1 MVAEVI
7 DFDRDDM
14 VSAIE
19 RTNAFAAVL
28 EESGISLLVIQWAL
42 AHTASQVDS
51 KILDSIYEEIYPEE
65 E

>member
-14 VSAIE
+14 VIAIE
-19 RTNAFAAVL
+19 RTNAFAAML
-28 EESGISLLVIQWAL
+28 KESGISLLVIQWAL

-51 KILDSIYEEIYPEE
+51 KILDSVYEEIYPEE